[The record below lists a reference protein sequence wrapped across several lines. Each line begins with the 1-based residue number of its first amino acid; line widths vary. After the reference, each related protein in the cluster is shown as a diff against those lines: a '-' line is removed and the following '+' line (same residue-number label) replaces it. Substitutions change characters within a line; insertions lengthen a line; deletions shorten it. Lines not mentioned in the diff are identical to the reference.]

1 MCDGIFVYGTLMSGF
16 INHDLYLAEHIVTMQ
31 PAKIKGRLFHL
42 PVGYPA
48 ALDGEGWVTG
58 ELVAVKEMT
67 RVLAQLDE
75 LEDYYGPGQ
84 NNEYERVLRDVA
96 VAGGSDLRGYVYL
109 YAAGLDALMTAQGR
123 EVPSGNW
130 RTFMQ
135 NSADRA

>member
-48 ALDGEGWVTG
+48 
-58 ELVAVKEMT
+58 
-67 RVLAQLDE
+67 
-75 LEDYYGPGQ
+75 
-84 NNEYERVLRDVA
+84 
-96 VAGGSDLRGYVYL
+96 L